1 MPTGRYID
9 LEKVRLKGT
18 LYLVDRSGSII
29 NRITGQRLIVETI
42 DNIDYVDLGGA
53 FIFKNNKGNLV
64 RVIDLVGFGFKP
76 VNLGDAELK
85 SIECLPIDGGFDNIE
100 LDNLVWKFPIGGLES
115 IKYPG
120 WFYIPGF
127 TNYLVQWT
135 KDRQLDLLSTKILAK
150 KDWHRDQADY
160 LATSLACD
168 TGQRIGISIQRIIG
182 LTFLDYPLNAKDL
195 VVDHID
201 QVRRNN
207 DLENFQWLGL
217 RSNLVKGLLYQDT
230 VNDESIIRLNSK
242 IRCMDFLKNE
252 IREFNSVRDVL
263 SSLDIRDWQV
273 RQSLESYNENRQ
285 GVVKGRY
292 IFRLEGQKFPT
303 MDEESIKRYLSY
315 GGQPRPTL
323 LKDIVT
329 NTIIE
334 YESAAALIREMKFSK
349 KAVTTRLK
357 NGVQQ
362 IPDTQYLVKYKD
374 DPSNWII

>member
-1 MPTGRYID
+1 
-9 LEKVRLKGT
+9 
-18 LYLVDRSGSII
+18 
-29 NRITGQRLIVETI
+29 
-42 DNIDYVDLGGA
+42 
-53 FIFKNNKGNLV
+53 
-64 RVIDLVGFGFKP
+64 
-76 VNLGDAELK
+76 
-85 SIECLPIDGGFDNIE
+85 
-100 LDNLVWKFPIGGLES
+100 
-115 IKYPG
+115 
-120 WFYIPGF
+120 
-127 TNYLVQWT
+127 
-135 KDRQLDLLSTKILAK
+135 
-150 KDWHRDQADY
+150 
-160 LATSLACD
+160 
-168 TGQRIGISIQRIIG
+168 
-182 LTFLDYPLNAKDL
+182 
-195 VVDHID
+195 
-201 QVRRNN
+201 
-207 DLENFQWLGL
+207 
-217 RSNLVKGLLYQDT
+217 
-230 VNDESIIRLNSK
+230 
-242 IRCMDFLKNE
+242 MDFLKNE

-357 NGVQQ
+357 NGMQQ